1 MGPAL
6 FSLRCVNQRP
16 AGINASAGRLRVALV
31 PIYSFTHL
39 LIYRLKHWLVKSE
52 PEAYSWATFV
62 QEDGTAWTG
71 VRNYQARNNLN
82 LMQPGDLVL
91 FYHSVSEKA
100 IVGLAE
106 VAALAH
112 PDATA
117 EAGSPWVAVPL
128 RPVQPLSRPVGL
140 AQLKADA
147 RLGELALIRQSRL
160 SVLPVRPEE
169 FDAILELGTE

>member
-1 MGPAL
+1 
-6 FSLRCVNQRP
+6 
-16 AGINASAGRLRVALV
+16 
-31 PIYSFTHL
+31 
-39 LIYRLKHWLVKSE
+39 
-52 PEAYSWATFV
+52 V

-100 IVGLAE
+100 VVGVAE
-106 VAALAH
+106 VAALAA

-117 EAGSPWVAVPL
+117 EAGSPWVAVAL
-128 RPVQPLSRPVGL
+128 RPVHPLPQPVSL

-147 RLGELALIRQSRL
+147 RLAELALLRQSRL

-169 FDAILELGTE
+169 FDAVLALSTK

>member
-1 MGPAL
+1 M
-6 FSLRCVNQRP
+6 
-16 AGINASAGRLRVALV
+16 
-31 PIYSFTHL
+31 
-39 LIYRLKHWLVKSE
+39 KHWLVKSE
-52 PEAYSWATFV
+52 PDKYSWATFV

-91 FYHSVSEKA
+91 YYHSVSEKA
-100 IVGLAE
+100 VVGVAE
-106 VAALAH
+106 VAALAA

-117 EAGSPWVAVPL
+117 EAGSPWVAVQL
-128 RPVQPLSRPVGL
+128 RPVQQLSQPVSL

-169 FDAILELGTE
+169 FDAIAALGAK

>member
-1 MGPAL
+1 M
-6 FSLRCVNQRP
+6 
-16 AGINASAGRLRVALV
+16 
-31 PIYSFTHL
+31 
-39 LIYRLKHWLVKSE
+39 KHWLVKSE
-52 PEAYSWATFV
+52 PEAYSWNTFV

-106 VAALAH
+106 VAALAI

-128 RPVQPLSRPVGL
+128 RPVQPLSRAVGL
-140 AQLKADA
+140 AQLKAEYDVISSKLVGGQPVVRVFSDVPINGQFQPTEATLEDVYFHRLA
-147 RLGELALIRQSRL
+147 RKSMNSDQVTVSNSGH
-160 SVLPVRPEE
+160 
-169 FDAILELGTE
+169 

>member
-1 MGPAL
+1 M
-6 FSLRCVNQRP
+6 
-16 AGINASAGRLRVALV
+16 
-31 PIYSFTHL
+31 
-39 LIYRLKHWLVKSE
+39 KHWLVKSE
-52 PEAYSWATFV
+52 PEAYSWTTFV
-62 QEDGTAWTG
+62 REDGTAWTG

-91 FYHSVSEKA
+91 YYHSVSEKA
-100 IVGLAE
+100 VVGIAE
-106 VAALAH
+106 VAGLAH

-117 EAGSPWVAVPL
+117 EADSPWVAVPL
-128 RPVQPLSRPVGL
+128 RPVQALALPVRL

-169 FDAILELGTE
+169 FDAILEMGTK